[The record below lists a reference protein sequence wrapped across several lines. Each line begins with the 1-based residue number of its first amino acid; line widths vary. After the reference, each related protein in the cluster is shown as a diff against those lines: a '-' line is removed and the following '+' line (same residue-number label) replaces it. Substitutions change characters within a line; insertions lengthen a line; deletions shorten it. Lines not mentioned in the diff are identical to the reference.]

1 MELTAASNPFCKIEM
16 YKSITIIFL
25 KLVCFLYLILDM
37 LLRTF
42 LHALHQGMNA
52 QYVPLKKT
60 KGMGET
66 QEEPEGEK
74 GIRVPS
80 LG

>member
-1 MELTAASNPFCKIEM
+1 
-16 YKSITIIFL
+16 
-25 KLVCFLYLILDM
+25 M

-42 LHALHQGMNA
+42 LPALHQVMNA

-66 QEEPEGEK
+66 QEEPEGEE